1 MTIILEGRPISPYPF
16 GFFISHWGLP
26 YAQSSN
32 SKKIYH
38 LVSFPRGCKYSFS
51 NELLFSIIEL
61 IKSVLNAQKR
71 FMLVEN
77 ESTSLPLSYWQNRG
91 SCF

>member
-1 MTIILEGRPISPYPF
+1 MYLSRDRFWSG
-16 GFFISHWGLP
+16 GGGLTP
-26 YAQSSN
+26 LAKGYAQ
-32 SKKIYH
+32 
-38 LVSFPRGCKYSFS
+38 PGSFS

-61 IKSVLNAQKR
+61 IKSVLNSQKR